1 MTTTRVVGETVG
13 AALGAGVGLFVGD
26 VEGFLV
32 GLFAGAVVGGGVWF
46 PTLPVISLLV
56 ATLSSKPLL
65 MILLSSSWINSF
77 SWLETEE
84 GNG

>member
-1 MTTTRVVGETVG
+1 MGETVG

-32 GLFAGAVVGGGVWF
+32 GLFAGAVVGGGVWS
-46 PTLPVISLLV
+46 LPVISLLV

-65 MILLSSSWINSF
+65 MILLSSSW
-77 SWLETEE
+77 LETEE
-84 GNG
+84 GG

>member
-1 MTTTRVVGETVG
+1 MGETVG
-13 AALGAGVGLFVGD
+13 AALGAGVVFFVGD

-65 MILLSSSWINSF
+65 MILLSSSW
-77 SWLETEE
+77 LETEE
-84 GNG
+84 GG

>member
-1 MTTTRVVGETVG
+1 MGETVG

-46 PTLPVISLLV
+46 PTLPVI
-56 ATLSSKPLL
+56 TLSSKPLL
-65 MILLSSSWINSF
+65 MILLSSSW
-77 SWLETEE
+77 LETEE
-84 GNG
+84 GG